1 MQSVAGD
8 ISKELG
14 SDYDTDCLGN
24 ASSVSISTS
33 LDESSLD
40 GLPNLM
46 KSENAKSNGTV
57 MEAVTSLYAAIAS
70 KCIYKNDTSF
80 YVGVFKKTWFMN

>member
-8 ISKELG
+8 MSKELG

-24 ASSVSISTS
+24 VSSVSFSTS

-46 KSENAKSNGTV
+46 KSEKAKSNGTV
-57 MEAVTSLYAAIAS
+57 TEAITSLYAAIAS
-70 KCIYKNDTSF
+70 KYIYGNNIFCYISTHC
-80 YVGVFKKTWFMN
+80 VF